1 MAGHGRQGAVGAALA
16 LTTVVTAG
24 CAPGLPGSAGPTGP
38 VASAA
43 ASRAARDAGDAFAG
57 AGAEAERGIAAA
69 RGGVDTRN
77 EVRLGAVT
85 LGGDGR
91 ATTRVTARN
100 TAGSAKSFA
109 VQVDFTDRAGN
120 LLDVAVVLIGNV
132 APRATGQGTAH
143 GNHPLHGE
151 VRAVVGTTLRY

>member
-1 MAGHGRQGAVGAALA
+1 MAGHGRRGAVGAALA
-16 LTTVVTAG
+16 LATVVTAG
-24 CAPGLPGSAGPTGP
+24 CAPRLPGSAGPTGP

-57 AGAEAERGIAAA
+57 AEAERGIAAA
-69 RGGVDTRN
+69 RGGVDARN

-143 GNHPLHGE
+143 GNHPLHGG